1 MAATTEDA
9 LSDRSDRS
17 DRSNESG
24 SLNPSAQDAGLDAR
38 WRDRIDARLA
48 ELLPGRHDGAS
59 ATCPQLAEA
68 MRYCLLANGKRV
80 RPMLA
85 IRTALHFGGDPERMI
100 DFGCALEMVHCASL
114 MLDDLP
120 CMDDA
125 SLRRGQPACHQA
137 FGEATT
143 TLAAVALLNQAF
155 GVLARDRA
163 LGAELRCELVD
174 RLSTAVGT
182 AGLVSGQSRDLIE
195 RAGAL
200 DDAPDGDALAEIN
213 HQKTGVLFELATAGA
228 GCILG
233 LDDGDLGALQ
243 RYAGHLGQ
251 AFQAADDLLDVR
263 KYGADSGKDAGLDRG
278 KAGSVHRIGEEA
290 LFARVEQEL
299 AAGDAVLPA
308 AVGGAALDGYVRAL
322 FQRFL

>member
-9 LSDRSDRS
+9 LTKTAAASRDDA
-17 DRSNESG
+17 
-24 SLNPSAQDAGLDAR
+24 SAALDDQ
-38 WRDRIDARLA
+38 WRTRINARLT
-48 ELLPGRHDGAS
+48 ELLPPEGSG
-59 ATCPQLAEA
+59 ATCPKLAEA
-68 MRYCLLANGKRV
+68 MRYSLLAPGKRV
-80 RPMLA
+80 RPLLA
-85 IRTALHFGGDPERMI
+85 IRTALHYGGDADRVI

-125 SLRRGQPACHQA
+125 SMRRGRPACHHE

-143 TLAAVALLNQAF
+143 TLAAIALLNHAF
-155 GVLARDRA
+155 GVLARDQA
-163 LGAELRCELVD
+163 LDPVRRCQLVD
-174 RLSTAVGT
+174 QLSNAVGT

-195 RAGAL
+195 RANAL
-200 DDAPDGDALAEIN
+200 DSDAVAEIN

-233 LDDGDLGALQ
+233 LDDSQLDALQ

-263 KYGADSGKDAGLDRG
+263 KYGADSGKDAGLDCK
-278 KAGSVHRIGEEA
+278 KAGSVHRIGEDA
-290 LFARVEQEL
+290 LFALVDREL
-299 AAGDAVLPA
+299 AAGDAVLPPSA
-308 AVGGAALDGYVRAL
+308 GEATLDGYVRDL
-322 FQRFL
+322 FTRFL